1 MDVSNLPENE
11 RIELFNKW
19 ISNRKRNGEFDFGN
33 EINFTKSQLSDP
45 NYIIPEWECSL
56 PEWVFSKKLSEMIG
70 CKCSTGTPGGEYA
83 DSRIR
88 GTFLGLQATYED
100 FYYVIKSDVDIRSH
114 NSGDIVYDTCVNGIK
129 FYTDEEYDTEF
140 PDDKWKGK
148 SYRIVES
155 NNEFAR

>member
-19 ISNRKRNGEFDFGN
+19 LTNRSSGEFNFGN

-45 NYIIPEWECSL
+45 NYIIPEWGCKL
-56 PEWVFSKKLSEMIG
+56 PKWVFSRRLSEMIG
-70 CKCSTGTPGGEYA
+70 RKCSTGTPGGEYT
-83 DSRIR
+83 DSGIR
-88 GTFLGLQATYED
+88 GTFIGLQATYED
-100 FYYVIKSDVDIRSH
+100 FYYIIKLDVSIFNH
-114 NSGDIVYDTCVNGIK
+114 KPGEIIYDTCVNGIK
-129 FYTDEEYDTEF
+129 FYTDEEYEIEF
-140 PDDKWKGK
+140 HDDKWKGK